1 MLRSIPDKLG
11 GVLCMFGSLIILFFL
26 PNLRNIIAVIEL
38 KKNNNIYFN
47 LEILTLQFNPIKQF
61 FFWLFFFDMCLLG
74 WLGAQPVEYPFITL
88 GLIATLF
95 YFLYLVCIIPLLVL
109 FEIILISFYFKNQC
123 QN

>member
-1 MLRSIPDKLG
+1 
-11 GVLCMFGSLIILFFL
+11 MFGSLIILFFL
-26 PNLRNIIAVIEL
+26 PNLRNIISVIEL

-95 YFLYLVCIIPLLVL
+95 YFFYIICIIPLLVL
-109 FEIILISFYFKNQC
+109 FEIILISFYFKNKC